1 MRSVT
6 AQRLAEF
13 DERDYKLT
21 LGVTRQEF
29 EQMLAALEETYQK
42 EHKRKPRFT
51 KITME
56 DKLILTLIYRREYRS
71 MENIAAEYGVSRD
84 TIADN
89 IHWVERVL
97 LNANLLKNSV
107 TCVYKTN

>member
-1 MRSVT
+1 MRSITV
-6 AQRLAEF
+6 QRLEKFSEKDYKYHFGISKEEF
-13 DERDYKLT
+13 D
-21 LGVTRQEF
+21 
-29 EQMLAALEETYQK
+29 QMLAALEEAYQR

-51 KITME
+51 KITMK

-71 MENIAAEYGVSRD
+71 MDSMAAEYEVSRD

-89 IHWVERVL
+89 IHWVEQTL
-97 LNANLLKNSV
+97 LNADLLETSV